1 MSGFRDTLGP
11 KSHMKVAVYKNPE
24 NPSRILTN
32 YPHDFQVLFVMETG
46 LLDFYRTVVTV

>member
-11 KSHMKVAVYKNPE
+11 KSHMKVAICPE
-24 NPSRILTN
+24 NPSRILAN